1 MAALAYVKKSDIS
14 ITKTDWVFFAIGV
27 WSIPLWYFTSDPLW
41 AVVVLTFIDLVGF
54 IPTFKKSYSRPFD
67 EQIGF
72 FIIMTVRNFIS
83 IAALQNYSM
92 TTVLFPAAVGVA
104 ALVFVL
110 MVIIQRRRLRSH

>member
-1 MAALAYVKKSDIS
+1 
-14 ITKTDWVFFAIGV
+14 
-27 WSIPLWYFTSDPLW
+27 
-41 AVVVLTFIDLVGF
+41 VVLTFIDLVGF

-67 EQIGF
+67 EQLGF
-72 FIIMTVRNFIS
+72 FVIMTVRNFIS

-110 MVIIQRRRLRSH
+110 MVIIQRRRLRPH